1 MATPLEHWVDE
12 AAQLTRP
19 AKIVWCDGSQAEY
32 QGLSARMLED
42 GTLSPLNQRTYPV
55 CYLHRSHPNDV
66 ARTEHLTFICT
77 PEHDDAGPTNN
88 WMAPQEARDNVG
100 KLFDGS
106 MQGRPMYVVPYIMGP
121 VASPYSKVGVEVTD
135 SPYVAASM
143 RIMTRMGNVALERLG
158 SSADFVPGLHSIAD
172 LSPDRRFIL
181 HFPEKRLIW
190 SIGSGYGG
198 NALLGKKCLALRIAS
213 AIGRDQGWMAE
224 HMLILGLEDPTGEV
238 TYMAAAFPSARGKT
252 DLSMLVS
259 PLAHLGYHVWTVGE
273 DIAWMHPGADGCMT
287 RHTRLHAM
295 AKPVSSFST
304 PGTVWPCNP
313 SPYLS
318 SHTVSHRTTS

>member
-19 AKIVWCDGSQAEY
+19 AKIVWCDGSEAEY
-32 QGLSARMLED
+32 QGLSAHAGGWHLIPPQSAHLSRLLSASQPSQRCRAHRASDVYLYPGARRCGTDEQLD
-42 GTLSPLNQRTYPV
+42 G
-55 CYLHRSHPNDV
+55 
-66 ARTEHLTFICT
+66 
-77 PEHDDAGPTNN
+77 
-88 WMAPQEARDNVG
+88 PQEARDNVG
-100 KLFDGS
+100 KRFDGS
-106 MQGRPMYVVPYIMGP
+106 MQGRTMYVVPYIMGP
-121 VASPYSKVGVEVTD
+121 VASPYSKVGVDVTD

-181 HFPEKRLIW
+181 HFPEERLIW

-252 DLSMLVS
+252 NLSMLVS
-259 PLAHLGYHVWTVGE
+259 PLAHLGYEVWTVGD
-273 DIAWMHPGADGCMT
+273 DIAWMHPGADGRMT
-287 RHTRLHAM
+287 IHTRWHMM